1 MNETEIVNKLANYG
15 VALDTNDIEM
25 LLSLDKGKL
34 ISKNNNN
41 IVINLKRE

>member
-15 VALDTNDIEM
+15 VALDTDDIEM

-34 ISKNNNN
+34 TSKKNNN

>member
-34 ISKNNNN
+34 TSKKNNN

>member
-1 MNETEIVNKLANYG
+1 MNETEIVKKLANYG